1 MTFTPSFQGRRLL
14 ALFLC
19 MGLLPFCRAAEV
31 KKFPGSG
38 SSPVAKS
45 VFSQAKENQSGLERA
60 ESAAMVDATRTAI
73 LALLG
78 TNQLESG
85 ALEALAKDLADHS
98 AGFLVDR
105 ADIVES
111 RVNDGMAKVGLTIKV
126 NIAAM
131 QDYLKSKGISLTKGL
146 ANKFSIYVLAYTVE
160 GKDPDRDKPQLLREE
175 IRDNRQNV
183 VSSRYARAQAT
194 DRSKSQSQSLQAS
207 SESKDS
213 GAVAVQSSA
222 SVKESNKVDA
232 SAIARGE
239 SSLKANHGD
248 SGFSGSQSGSAE
260 ARLKRESKFEGNA
273 SQSGSANWDQR
284 SAAAVDARQ
293 ASASRDART
302 SSASGA
308 QYSDTSTQY
317 YRLSEYA
324 DATKKGAG
332 STNDVRAKFEGAFTR
347 AGLPVK
353 TLNFQLMSKDF
364 RNEDEFIDHIL
375 SQAGKQKGVKSGDY
389 VAMAIN
395 SLTPSDVDRHRF
407 SSKITFRVVRLSDGH
422 NLLPA
427 DSVAKTSQAKPS
439 DDEARLQAT
448 ELALLSMDDLLPK
461 WVRQGLQN
469 LKDESEAAS
478 QSRQYRVELAGVKER
493 RQVAR
498 VRETF
503 KKAGF
508 KVSSETLE
516 EGTLEAL
523 TLELGTR
530 APEEVKDLLDEL
542 DGTVLI
548 SKDDS
553 LARLKFQ

>member
-1 MTFTPSFQGRRLL
+1 MTSLPISRCLLTLSFCVGMIS
-14 ALFLC
+14 FS
-19 MGLLPFCRAAEV
+19 RAAEV
-31 KKFPGSG
+31 KTFPGSG
-38 SSPVAKS
+38 SAPVAKS
-45 VFSQAKENQSGLERA
+45 VFSQAKENQSGLDRA
-60 ESAAMVDATRTAI
+60 EGAALVDATRTAI
-73 LALLG
+73 LSLVG
-78 TNQLESG
+78 TNHLEAA

-105 ADIVES
+105 VDIVES
-111 RVNDGMAKVGLTIKV
+111 RVTDGVAKVGLTIKV
-126 NIAAM
+126 NLSAM

-146 ANKFSIYVLAYTVE
+146 GNKFSLYVLAYTVE

-183 VSSRYARAQAT
+183 VSSRYAKAQAT
-194 DRSKSQSQSLQAS
+194 DSSRSQSQSLQAS
-207 SESKDS
+207 AESKDT
-213 GAVAVQSSA
+213 GAVAVQSST

-232 SAIARGE
+232 SAVARGE
-239 SSLKANHGD
+239 SSLKANRGD

-260 ARLKRESKFEGNA
+260 ARLKQESKFEGNA
-273 SQSGSANWDQR
+273 SQSGAANWDKR
-284 SAAAVDARQ
+284 SSAAVDARQ
-293 ASASRDART
+293 ASASHDARS

-308 QYSDTSTQY
+308 NYSDTSTQY
-317 YRLSEYA
+317 YRLTEYA

-353 TLNFQLMSKDF
+353 TLNFPLMAKDF

-375 SQAGKQKGVKSGDY
+375 TQAKKQKGVKSGDY

-407 SSKITFRVVRLSDGH
+407 SSKITFRVVRINDGH

-427 DSVAKTSQAKPS
+427 DSVAKTSEARPS

-469 LKDESEAAS
+469 LKDESEVAS
-478 QSRQYRVELAGVKER
+478 QSRQYRVELSGVKER

-498 VRETF
+498 IRETF

-508 KVSSETLE
+508 KVSSETLGD
-516 EGTLEAL
+516 GTLEVL
-523 TLELGTR
+523 TLELGAR
-530 APEEVKDLLDEL
+530 APEDVKDLLDEL

-553 LARLKFQ
+553 IARLKLQ